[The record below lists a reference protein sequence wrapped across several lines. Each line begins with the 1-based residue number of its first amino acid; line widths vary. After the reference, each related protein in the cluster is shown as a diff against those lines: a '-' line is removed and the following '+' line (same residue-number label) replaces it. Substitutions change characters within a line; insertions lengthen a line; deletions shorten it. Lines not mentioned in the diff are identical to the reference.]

1 MSVTLTSASGIL
13 SLLEEDQYELKTFAL
28 EKLNGIVDDFWAEIS
43 EIIDKIEVLYE
54 DEAFNNRKLASLV
67 ASKVYYHLGS
77 FEGTCT
83 LLEQSKLFIFIAFGR
98 MAGATNLNETK

>member
-13 SLLEEDQYELKTFAL
+13 SLLEEDKYELKTFAL
-28 EKLNGIVDDFWAEIS
+28 EKLNVIVDDFWAEIS
-43 EIIDKIEVLYE
+43 ETIDKIEVLYE

-77 FEGTCT
+77 FEG
-83 LLEQSKLFIFIAFGR
+83 IFFFLKSTFYFEMI
-98 MAGATNLNETK
+98 N

>member
-13 SLLEEDQYELKTFAL
+13 SLLEEDKYELKTFAL

-54 DEAFNNRKLASLV
+54 DEQFNNRKLASLV

-77 FEGTCT
+77 FEG
-83 LLEQSKLFIFIAFGR
+83 EFFVLFKCRIC
-98 MAGATNLNETK
+98 ATSSVLSNGSN

>member
-1 MSVTLTSASGIL
+1 MSTCTLTSASGIL
-13 SLLEEDQYELKTFAL
+13 SLLEEDKYELKTYAL
-28 EKLNGIVDDFWAEIS
+28 EKLNVIVDDFWAEIS

-77 FEGTCT
+77 FEG
-83 LLEQSKLFIFIAFGR
+83 LSIFCFVDHDFVI
-98 MAGATNLNETK
+98 LWL